1 MIGISK
7 LYLGL
12 EEIGDAT
19 RHSAAAAASAKAY
32 TPSVVWN
39 CTQRCNLKCAGCY
52 VGATDRAAPK
62 ELTTRQAK
70 AMINDL
76 AGMGAPSLVFA
87 GGEPLLRAD
96 VVELVAHARGAGL
109 QAVLAT
115 NGTLIG
121 LDLAR
126 RLAVAGLSFAAVS
139 LDGTGG
145 VNDALRGV
153 NGAFEAAMRGVRNC
167 QAVGL
172 KVGLRLTMNRRNVGQ
187 IPGIFELL
195 RRERVGQ
202 VCFHHLV
209 SVGRGGQLQAEMLS
223 RDQARQAVDAII
235 DGAAAAHAAGQA
247 LRVFTADNHA
257 DGPYVYLR
265 MRKENSPRA
274 AAAFKLLKAGGGDSC
289 GSGVG
294 CVSWNGDVLPDP
306 FWRQH
311 VLGNVRE
318 RPLSEIWGKGA
329 KGLLAQLRHR
339 KKHLKCRCGQCRW
352 MSVCNGNSRVRAQA
366 AGDPWG
372 DDPACYLTDDEIAT

>member
-1 MIGISK
+1 MIEISK
-7 LYLGL
+7 LCLGL
-12 EEIGDAT
+12 EENGDAT
-19 RHSAAAAASAKAY
+19 RQSTGGAAPAKIH
-32 TPSVVWN
+32 TPTVVWN

-52 VGATDRAAPK
+52 VSATERAAPK

-70 AMINDL
+70 AMIDDL
-76 AGMGAPSLVFA
+76 AGMGAPALVFA

-126 RLAVAGLSFAAVS
+126 RLAVAGLSFAAIG

-153 NGAFEAAMRGVRNC
+153 NGAFEAAIRGIRNC
-167 QAVGL
+167 HAVRL

-195 RRERVGQ
+195 RRERIGQ

-209 SVGRGGQLQAEMLS
+209 SVGRRGQLQAEMLS
-223 RDQARQAVDAII
+223 RDQARQSVDAII

-247 LRVFTADNHA
+247 LQVFTADNHA

-265 MRKENSPRA
+265 LRKENSPRA
-274 AAAFKLLKAGGGDSC
+274 ATSLKLLKAVGGDSS

-294 CVSWNGDVLPDP
+294 CVSWNGDVLPAP

-318 RPLSEIWGKGA
+318 RPFSEIWGEGA
-329 KGLLAQLRHR
+329 KGLLDQLRHR
-339 KKHLKCRCGQCRW
+339 KKHLKCRCSQCRW
-352 MSVCNGNSRVRAQA
+352 MSVCNGNSRARAET

-372 DDPACYLTDDEIAT
+372 DDPACYLTDDEIT

>member
-7 LYLGL
+7 LYLDVEDG
-12 EEIGDAT
+12 
-19 RHSAAAAASAKAY
+19 AAASAKPHA
-32 TPSVVWN
+32 PVVVWN
-39 CTQRCNLKCAGCY
+39 CTRRCNLKCDHCCVSATERAG
-52 VGATDRAAPK
+52 PK

-70 AMINDL
+70 AMIDDV
-76 AGMGAPSLVFA
+76 AGMGAPMLVLS

-109 QAVLAT
+109 QAVLST

-126 RLAVAGLSFAAVS
+126 RLAVAGLSQAAVS

-153 NGAFEAAMRGVRNC
+153 KGAFEAALRGVRNC
-167 QAVGL
+167 QTVGL

-187 IPGIFELL
+187 IPAIFELT
-195 RRERVGQ
+195 RQERIEQ

-209 SVGRGGQLQAEMLS
+209 SAGRGAQLQTDMLNH
-223 RDQARQAVDAII
+223 DQARQTVDAII
-235 DGAAAAHAAGQA
+235 NGAAAAHAAGQA
-247 LRVFTADNHA
+247 LQVSTADNHA

-265 MRKENSPRA
+265 LLRENSPRA
-274 AAAFKLLKAGGGDSC
+274 AAVLKLLKAGGGDSS
-289 GSGVG
+289 GSGIG
-294 CVSWNGDVLPDP
+294 CVSWNGDVLPAP

-318 RPLSEIWGKGA
+318 QPFSEIWGEGA
-329 KGLLAQLRHR
+329 KGLLAKLRHR
-339 KKHLKCRCGQCRW
+339 KKHLKCRCHGCRW
-352 MSVCNGNSRVRAQA
+352 MIACNGNSRARAGA

-372 DDPACYLTDDEIAT
+372 DDPACYLTDDEIAIK

>member
-1 MIGISK
+1 MIGISQ

-12 EEIGDAT
+12 EEGGDAT
-19 RHSAAAAASAKAY
+19 RPSPAAAAPAKTH
-32 TPSVVWN
+32 TPVIVWN
-39 CTQRCNLKCAGCY
+39 CTQRCNLKCADCY
-52 VGATDRAAPK
+52 VSATERAGPK

-70 AMINDL
+70 AMIDDL
-76 AGMGAPSLVFA
+76 AGMGAPMLVFS

-109 QAVLAT
+109 QAVLST

-126 RLAVAGLSFAAVS
+126 RLAVAGLSQAAIS

-153 NGAFEAAMRGVRNC
+153 QGAFEAAMRGIRNC

-172 KVGLRLTMNRRNVGQ
+172 KVGLRLTMDRRNVGQ
-187 IPGIFELL
+187 IAGIFDLA
-195 RRERVGQ
+195 RHERIWQ

-209 SVGRGGQLQAEMLS
+209 SVGREARLQDEMLTH
-223 RDQARQAVDAII
+223 DQARRALDAII
-235 DGAAAAHAAGQA
+235 DGAAAAHGVGQA
-247 LRVFTADNHA
+247 LQVFTADNHA

-265 MRKENSPRA
+265 LLREKSPHA
-274 AAAFKLLKAGGGDSC
+274 AAALKLLKAGGGDSS

-306 FWRQH
+306 FWRLQ

-318 RPLSEIWGKGA
+318 RPFSEIWGEEA
-329 KGLLAQLRHR
+329 KGLLAKLRHR
-339 KKHLKCRCGQCRW
+339 KKHLKCRCSQCRW
-352 MSVCNGNSRVRAQA
+352 MSACNGNSRARAEA
-366 AGDPWG
+366 AGDAWG
-372 DDPACYLTDDEIAT
+372 DDVACYLTDDEIK